1 MNKNKKKLGYSQYES
16 LLSEAHKK
24 IHELQ
29 TYFIAY
35 IEYRG
40 DNIQFNQWLNKRIQ
54 EVKDQS
60 KKEKVHEKV

>member
-1 MNKNKKKLGYSQYES
+1 MSKNKKKLGYSQYES
-16 LLSEAHKK
+16 LLSDAHRK

>member
-1 MNKNKKKLGYSQYES
+1 MSKSKKKLGYSQYES